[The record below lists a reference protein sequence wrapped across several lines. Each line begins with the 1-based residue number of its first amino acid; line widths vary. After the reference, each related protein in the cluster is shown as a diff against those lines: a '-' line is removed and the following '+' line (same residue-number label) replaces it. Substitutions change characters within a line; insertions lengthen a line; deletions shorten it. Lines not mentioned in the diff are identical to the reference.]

1 MLVSVIKYFKK
12 YKTYAILCP
21 ILMLVEVL
29 CDVLMPY
36 MMALIVNRVSDTVR
50 ANTSFTN
57 EDTRYIITVGAVMI
71 LLALI
76 ALLCGALAARLA
88 AAAAQGGGTELR
100 YDLFK
105 QIQTFSF
112 ADLDKFSVP
121 SLITRLTTDIT
132 NIQMAGM
139 MSLRML
145 IRAPFMLLFA
155 LILALSI
162 NSELALVF
170 LVAIP
175 ILGVALYFIIRT
187 AHPRFRKLQKKF
199 DALNASIQENLTGI
213 RVVKSFV
220 REDYEKE
227 KFKKS
232 NDDFTNTAIGAVK
245 VVIFTMPLMQLVI
258 YGCII
263 AILWFGS
270 GMVADTTI
278 TRIVTGAENVSGMQ
292 AGDLISFISYVT
304 QILISLMMISFLFLM
319 FVRSKA
325 SAERVFEV
333 MDTESSIKDP
343 ENPVVEVKDG
353 SIVFNN
359 VSFRY
364 EEGKG
369 EDTLSDINLSIASG
383 ENIGIIGA
391 TGSAKTTLVQL
402 IPRLYDVTKG
412 EVLVGGVNVKDY
424 SLKSL
429 RDAVAMIL
437 QKNTLFSG
445 TIRDNM
451 KWGNEKA
458 TDEEIIEA
466 LKQAQAW
473 PFVSKLEKGLD
484 HWVEQ
489 GGANFSGG
497 QKQRLCIA
505 RSLLKK
511 PKVIILDDSTSA
523 VDMATDAKI
532 RASFKENLKGITV
545 IIIAQRV
552 RSISHCDRIIVMDDG
567 KINAIGT
574 HEELLENCEIYEDIY
589 KSQQE
594 GVLADA

>member
-1 MLVSVIKYFKK
+1 MLVRLIKYFKK
-12 YKTYAILCP
+12 YKFYAILCP

-36 MMALIVNRVSDTVR
+36 MMALIVNRVSDSVR

-57 EDTRYIITVGAVMI
+57 DDTRYIITIGAIMI

-76 ALLCGALAARLA
+76 ALLCGAIAARLA
-88 AAAAQGGGTELR
+88 AVAAQGGGTELR

-155 LILALSI
+155 LILALNI

-175 ILGVALYFIIRT
+175 ILGIALYFIITT

-245 VVIFTMPLMQLVI
+245 VVILTMPLMQLVI
-258 YGCII
+258 YGCIV

-278 TRIVTGAENVSGMQ
+278 TRILTGAESASGMQ

-333 MDTESSIKDP
+333 MDTESTIKDP
-343 ENPVVEVKDG
+343 ENPVMEVKDG

-369 EDTLSDINLSIASG
+369 EDTLSGINLSIASG

-391 TGSAKTTLVQL
+391 TGSAKSTLVQL
-402 IPRLYDVTKG
+402 IPRLYDVIQG
-412 EVLVGGVNVKDY
+412 EVLVGGVNVKEY

-429 RDAVAMIL
+429 RDAVAMVL

-445 TIRDNM
+445 TVRDNM
-451 KWGNEKA
+451 KWGNEDA

-489 GGANFSGG
+489 GGTNFSGG

-523 VDMATDAKI
+523 VDMATDSKI

-589 KSQQE
+589 NSQQE

>member
-1 MLVSVIKYFKK
+1 MLVRLIKYFKK
-12 YKTYAILCP
+12 YKFYAILCP

-36 MMALIVNRVSDTVR
+36 MMALIVNRVSDSVR

-57 EDTRYIITVGAVMI
+57 DDTRYIITIGAIMI

-76 ALLCGALAARLA
+76 ALLCGAIAARLA
-88 AAAAQGGGTELR
+88 AVAAQGGGTELR

-155 LILALSI
+155 LILALNI

-175 ILGVALYFIIRT
+175 ILGIALYFIITT

-258 YGCII
+258 YGCIV

-278 TRIVTGAENVSGMQ
+278 TRILTGAESASGMQ

-333 MDTESSIKDP
+333 MDTESTIKDP
-343 ENPVVEVKDG
+343 ENPVMEVKDG

-369 EDTLSDINLSIASG
+369 EDTLSGINLSIASG

-391 TGSAKTTLVQL
+391 TGSAKSTLVQL
-402 IPRLYDVTKG
+402 IPRLYDVIQG
-412 EVLVGGVNVKDY
+412 EVLVGGVNVKEY

-429 RDAVAMIL
+429 RDAVAMVL

-445 TIRDNM
+445 TVRDNM
-451 KWGNEKA
+451 KWGNEDA

-489 GGANFSGG
+489 GGINFSGG

-523 VDMATDAKI
+523 VDMATDSKI

-589 KSQQE
+589 NSQQE

>member
-1 MLVSVIKYFKK
+1 
-12 YKTYAILCP
+12 
-21 ILMLVEVL
+21 MLVEVL

-36 MMALIVNRVSDTVR
+36 LMAKIVNRVSDLDK
-50 ANTSFTN
+50 AQFTG
-57 EDTRYIITVGAVMI
+57 EDTRYIITLGIVMI

-88 AAAAQGGGTELR
+88 AIAAQGGGTEIR

-155 LILALSI
+155 LILALNI

-175 ILGVALYFIIRT
+175 ILSIALYFIIT
-187 AHPRFRKLQKKF
+187 SAHPRFRKLQKKI
-199 DALNASIQENLTGI
+199 DALNASIQENLIGI

-232 NDDFTNTAIGAVK
+232 NDDLTKSAIDAVK
-245 VVIFTMPLMQLVI
+245 IVIFTMPIMQLVI
-258 YGCII
+258 YSCII

-270 GMVADTTI
+270 GMVVDASITKILTGVAITT
-278 TRIVTGAENVSGMQ
+278 GMQ

-319 FVRSKA
+319 FVRAKA
-325 SAERVFEV
+325 SAERVFDV
-333 MDTESSIKDP
+333 IDTNTDIKDP
-343 ENPVVEVKDG
+343 ENPILEVKDG

-364 EEGKG
+364 KEGKG
-369 EDTLSDINLSIASG
+369 EDTLSNINLSIKSG

-391 TGSAKTTLVQL
+391 TGSAKSTLVQL
-402 IPRLYDVTKG
+402 IPRLYDVTAG
-412 EVLVGGVNVKDY
+412 EVLVGGENVKKY
-424 SLKSL
+424 SLKIL
-429 RDAVAMIL
+429 RDSVAMVL

-451 KWGNEKA
+451 KWGNENA

-484 HWVEQ
+484 GWVEQ

-497 QKQRLCIA
+497 QKQRLSIA

-511 PKVIILDDSTSA
+511 PKIIILDDSTSA

-532 RASFKENLKGITV
+532 RESFKENLQDITTL
-545 IIIAQRV
+545 IIAQRV
-552 RSISHCDRIIVMDDG
+552 RSISHCDRIIVMDEG
-567 KINAIGT
+567 KVNAIGT
-574 HEELLENCEIYEDIY
+574 HDELLESNEIYKEVYI
-589 KSQQE
+589 SQQE
-594 GVLADA
+594 GGLMDA

>member
-1 MLVSVIKYFKK
+1 MLVRLIKYFKK
-12 YKTYAILCP
+12 YKFYAILCP

-36 MMALIVNRVSDTVR
+36 MMALIVNRVSDSVR

-57 EDTRYIITVGAVMI
+57 DDTRYIITIGAIMI

-76 ALLCGALAARLA
+76 ALLCGAIAARLA
-88 AAAAQGGGTELR
+88 AVAAQGGGTELR

-155 LILALSI
+155 LILALNI

-175 ILGVALYFIIRT
+175 ILGIALYFIITT

-258 YGCII
+258 YGCIV

-278 TRIVTGAENVSGMQ
+278 TRILTGAESASGMQ

-325 SAERVFEV
+325 SAERDLSNGYRV
-333 MDTESSIKDP
+333 
-343 ENPVVEVKDG
+343 
-353 SIVFNN
+353 NN
-359 VSFRY
+359 
-364 EEGKG
+364 K
-369 EDTLSDINLSIASG
+369 
-383 ENIGIIGA
+383 
-391 TGSAKTTLVQL
+391 
-402 IPRLYDVTKG
+402 
-412 EVLVGGVNVKDY
+412 
-424 SLKSL
+424 
-429 RDAVAMIL
+429 
-437 QKNTLFSG
+437 
-445 TIRDNM
+445 
-451 KWGNEKA
+451 
-458 TDEEIIEA
+458 
-466 LKQAQAW
+466 
-473 PFVSKLEKGLD
+473 
-484 HWVEQ
+484 
-489 GGANFSGG
+489 
-497 QKQRLCIA
+497 
-505 RSLLKK
+505 RS
-511 PKVIILDDSTSA
+511 
-523 VDMATDAKI
+523 
-532 RASFKENLKGITV
+532 
-545 IIIAQRV
+545 
-552 RSISHCDRIIVMDDG
+552 
-567 KINAIGT
+567 
-574 HEELLENCEIYEDIY
+574 
-589 KSQQE
+589 
-594 GVLADA
+594 

>member
-1 MLVSVIKYFKK
+1 
-12 YKTYAILCP
+12 
-21 ILMLVEVL
+21 MLVEVL

-36 MMALIVNRVSDTVR
+36 MMALIVNRVSDSVR

-57 EDTRYIITVGAVMI
+57 DDTRYIITIGAIMI

-76 ALLCGALAARLA
+76 ALLCGAIAARLA
-88 AAAAQGGGTELR
+88 AVAAQGGGTELR

-155 LILALSI
+155 LILALNI

-175 ILGVALYFIIRT
+175 ILGIALYFIITT

-258 YGCII
+258 YGCIV

-278 TRIVTGAENVSGMQ
+278 TRILTGAESASGMQ

-333 MDTESSIKDP
+333 MDTESTIKDP
-343 ENPVVEVKDG
+343 ENPVMEVKDG

-369 EDTLSDINLSIASG
+369 EDTLSGINLSIASG

-391 TGSAKTTLVQL
+391 TGSAKSTLVQL
-402 IPRLYDVTKG
+402 IPRLYDVIQG
-412 EVLVGGVNVKDY
+412 EVLVGGVNVKEY

-429 RDAVAMIL
+429 RDAVAMVL

-445 TIRDNM
+445 TVRDNM
-451 KWGNEKA
+451 KWGNEDA

-489 GGANFSGG
+489 GGTNFSGG

-523 VDMATDAKI
+523 VDMATDSKI

-589 KSQQE
+589 NSQQE

>member
-1 MLVSVIKYFKK
+1 
-12 YKTYAILCP
+12 
-21 ILMLVEVL
+21 MLVEVL

-36 MMALIVNRVSDTVR
+36 MMALIVNRVSDSVR

-57 EDTRYIITVGAVMI
+57 DDTRYIITIGAIMI

-76 ALLCGALAARLA
+76 ALLCGAIAARLA
-88 AAAAQGGGTELR
+88 AVAAQGGGTELR

-155 LILALSI
+155 LILALNI

-175 ILGVALYFIIRT
+175 ILGIALYFIITT

-258 YGCII
+258 YGCIV

-278 TRIVTGAENVSGMQ
+278 TRILTGAESASGMQ

-333 MDTESSIKDP
+333 MDTESTIKDP
-343 ENPVVEVKDG
+343 ENPVMEVKDG

-369 EDTLSDINLSIASG
+369 EDTLSGINLSIASG

-391 TGSAKTTLVQL
+391 TGSAKSTLVQL
-402 IPRLYDVTKG
+402 IPRLYDVIQG
-412 EVLVGGVNVKDY
+412 EVLVGGVNVKEY

-429 RDAVAMIL
+429 RDAVAMVL

-445 TIRDNM
+445 TVRDNM
-451 KWGNEKA
+451 KWGNEDA

-473 PFVSKLEKGLD
+473 PFVSNLEKGLD

-489 GGANFSGG
+489 GGTNFSGG

-523 VDMATDAKI
+523 VDMATDSKI

-589 KSQQE
+589 NSQQE

>member
-1 MLVSVIKYFKK
+1 S
-12 YKTYAILCP
+12 
-21 ILMLVEVL
+21 
-29 CDVLMPY
+29 
-36 MMALIVNRVSDTVR
+36 VR

-57 EDTRYIITVGAVMI
+57 DDTRYIITIGAIMI

-76 ALLCGALAARLA
+76 ALLCGAIAARLA
-88 AAAAQGGGTELR
+88 AVAAQGGGTELR

-155 LILALSI
+155 LILALNI

-175 ILGVALYFIIRT
+175 ILGIALYFIITT

-258 YGCII
+258 YGCIV

-278 TRIVTGAENVSGMQ
+278 TRILTGAESASGMQ

-333 MDTESSIKDP
+333 MDTESTIKDP
-343 ENPVVEVKDG
+343 ENPVMEVKDG

-369 EDTLSDINLSIASG
+369 EDTLSGINLSIASG

-391 TGSAKTTLVQL
+391 TGSAKSTLVQL
-402 IPRLYDVTKG
+402 IPRLYDVIQG
-412 EVLVGGVNVKDY
+412 EVLVGGVNVKEY

-429 RDAVAMIL
+429 RDAVAMVL

-445 TIRDNM
+445 TVRDNM
-451 KWGNEKA
+451 KWGNEDA

-489 GGANFSGG
+489 GGTNFSGG

-523 VDMATDAKI
+523 VDMATDSKI

-589 KSQQE
+589 NSQQE